1 MTNSVPIANAPLARL
16 HAREAGTISILVLGC
31 ALSSFF
37 GLSFVICILGY
48 FVWPNSPVQHSSLS
62 LFLPGF
68 TLLSWP
74 SFFLGL
80 IESFIWGWYVAG
92 LFGSLYNFFARRL
105 G

>member
-1 MTNSVPIANAPLARL
+1 MANTARIADAPLARL
-16 HAREAGTISILVLGC
+16 QEREAGTISIKVLGA

-37 GLSFVICILGY
+37 ALSFTICILGY
-48 FVWPNSPVQHSSLS
+48 LIWPNGPVLHEGLS
-62 LFLPGF
+62 IFLPGF

-80 IESFIWGWYVAG
+80 IESILWGWYVAG
-92 LFGSLYNFFARRL
+92 LFGTLYNFFVRRL

>member
-1 MTNSVPIANAPLARL
+1 MSDAARVTNTPLARL
-16 HAREAGTISILVLGC
+16 DEGRTLSILVLGC

-37 GLSFVICILGY
+37 AISFIICILGY
-48 FVWPNSPVQHSSLS
+48 LVWPNSPVQHSSLN

-80 IESFIWGWYVAG
+80 IESMIWGWYVAG
-92 LFGSLYNFFARRL
+92 LFGSLYNFFVCRF

>member
-1 MTNSVPIANAPLARL
+1 MATTARISDAPLARL
-16 HAREAGTISILVLGC
+16 QESDARTISIKVLGC

-37 GLSFVICILGY
+37 AISFTICILGY
-48 FVWPNSPVQHSSLS
+48 LIWPTSPVQHSSLS
-62 LFLPGF
+62 MFLPGF

-80 IESFIWGWYVAG
+80 IESILWGWYVTG
-92 LFGSLYNFFARRL
+92 LFGVLYNFFVRRL